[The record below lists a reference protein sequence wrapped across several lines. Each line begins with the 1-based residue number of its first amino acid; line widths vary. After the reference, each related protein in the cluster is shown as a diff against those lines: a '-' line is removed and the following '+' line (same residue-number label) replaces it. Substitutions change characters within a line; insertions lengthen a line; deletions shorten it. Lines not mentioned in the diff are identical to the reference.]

1 VRALLVMVAL
11 AAALASVSPAS
22 AMSLA
27 PKTGDAITQQE
38 LLGYLFV
45 APQPGDWL
53 RYRVSVNGNTLL
65 GKTIGFGVDH
75 LDGADDAFF
84 EIQTQSSGL
93 ISSPVESQ
101 SVAGGTLVW
110 KMYVDAPNFDDS
122 ARLYTFVAG
131 VIKIGDAFF
140 RLGSGPGQPLSPAY
154 HQPLQSLLLFGTLV
168 LPDNRSGVVAQS
180 QPQDVTLGIQ
190 TLHTV
195 HTIVDFPARDIG
207 SATGLPQAR
216 VETWQTTDVP
226 LGLVAIR
233 STTDG
238 TTYSVDLTAFGRGSY
253 RSLIDRQFESIPY
266 FPG

>member
-1 VRALLVMVAL
+1 VRALFVTAALAVAL
-11 AAALASVSPAS
+11 AWVSTAQ
-22 AMSLA
+22 AMTLA
-27 PKTGDAITQQE
+27 PKAGDSVTQRA

-53 RYRVSVNGNTLL
+53 RYRVAVNGNVLL
-65 GKTIGFGVDH
+65 VKSIGFGVEH
-75 LDGADDAFF
+75 LDDKDDAFF
-84 EIQTQSSGL
+84 EIQTHTSAL
-93 ISSPVESQ
+93 ISSPVESR

-110 KMYVDAPNFDDS
+110 KMYVDAPNFDDG

-168 LPDNRSGVVAQS
+168 LPDDRSGVVVQS
-180 QPQDVTLGIQ
+180 QPQDVTVGDQ
-190 TLHTV
+190 SLHTV
-195 HTIVDFPARDIG
+195 HTIVDFPARDAG
-207 SATGLPQAR
+207 TATGLPEAR

-233 STTDG
+233 STTG
-238 TTYSVDLTAFGRGSY
+238 GATYSVDLTAFGRGGY
-253 RSLIDRQFESIPY
+253 RSLIDRPFESIPF